1 MTLATLG
8 VLFASFG
15 VMTAALAI
23 YRKLLSMKE
32 DDYIH
37 VGPGE
42 EKLIPQ
48 QLAMAE
54 KMAKIDRW
62 GEVLTVVTV
71 AFGLILGA
79 AYLYHVFQA
88 YY

>member
-1 MTLATLG
+1 MTLTALG
-8 VLFASFG
+8 VLFGCFG
-15 VMTAALAI
+15 LMTAALAL
-23 YRKLLSMKE
+23 YRKFLTMKE

-37 VGPGE
+37 VSPSE
-42 EKLIPQ
+42 ERLIPQ
-48 QLAMAE
+48 QVEMAA
-54 KMAKIDRW
+54 KMSRIDHW

>member
-1 MTLATLG
+1 MTLIALG
-8 VLFASFG
+8 VLFGSFG
-15 VMTAALAI
+15 LMTAALGL
-23 YRKLLSMKE
+23 YRKILSMRE

-37 VGPGE
+37 VSPAD

-48 QLAMAE
+48 QLEMAS
-54 KMAKIDRW
+54 KMSRIDHW

-79 AYLYHVFQA
+79 AYLYHVFRA

>member
-1 MTLATLG
+1 MTLTALG
-8 VLFASFG
+8 VLFACFG
-15 VMTAALAI
+15 LMTVGLAL
-23 YRKLLSMKE
+23 YRKFLSMKE

-48 QLAMAE
+48 QVEMAN
-54 KMAKIDRW
+54 KMARIDHW

-71 AFGLILGA
+71 AFGLMLGA